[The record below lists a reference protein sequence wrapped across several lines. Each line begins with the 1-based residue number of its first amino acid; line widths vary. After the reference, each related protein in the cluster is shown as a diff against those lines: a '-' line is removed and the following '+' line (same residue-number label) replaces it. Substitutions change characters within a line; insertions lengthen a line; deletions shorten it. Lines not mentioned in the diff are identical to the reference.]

1 MGPVEDAGAE
11 TVGGAAKCV
20 DVLDLIEGGAELFAV
35 GEDGVLIAGD
45 HHHGARRQKREPMM
59 KIQGRLLDLFF
70 VEAQARD
77 KRGEA
82 PPAVGIGIF
91 AQEV

>member
-1 MGPVEDAGAE
+1 
-11 TVGGAAKCV
+11 
-20 DVLDLIEGGAELFAV
+20 
-35 GEDGVLIAGD
+35 
-45 HHHGARRQKREPMM
+45 MM